1 MRETNRTEEPCP
13 CTICAVLSPPL
24 ALERRRREGS
34 RNFLPV
40 NPFGVCPLS
49 LPAGLSAPGLQH
61 RQWAKPPTPSEPE
74 NKVQMTVDGARS
86 PVRGVGATSLP
97 GALSASLAASLPS
110 CCSRAVAGRPIDGA
124 CSLTLSLSCDAAL
137 NSPACSLCYK
147 SGTAAFQGA
156 RASGARAGQIGGNV
170 APGLCTFFWQLFCS
184 SPLFLHFLPGS
195 QPRIHFSASESY
207 LPG

>member
-61 RQWAKPPTPSEPE
+61 RRWAKPPTPSEPGYE
-74 NKVQMTVDGARS
+74 VQMTVDGGRS

-124 CSLTLSLSCDAAL
+124 CSLTLSLS
-137 NSPACSLCYK
+137 SV
-147 SGTAAFQGA
+147 T
-156 RASGARAGQIGGNV
+156 
-170 APGLCTFFWQLFCS
+170 QL
-184 SPLFLHFLPGS
+184 
-195 QPRIHFSASESY
+195 
-207 LPG
+207 